1 MNALKPAIARAAVYL
16 VTLGLGAV
24 AAWFVT
30 RGYGTYNE
38 LTGDLTLTV
47 NVNVIATYI
56 GSMIGGGGLA
66 FVALVKG
73 WGK

>member
-1 MNALKPAIARAAVYL
+1 MDMLKPYIARAAVYL
-16 VTLGLGAV
+16 TTLGLGAV
-24 AAWFVT
+24 AAWLVA

-38 LTGDLTLTV
+38 LTGELTLVV

-56 GSMIGGGGLA
+56 GSMIVGGALPL
-66 FVALVKG
+66 VALVKG